1 MLAIRIV
8 NARKCKRLPS
18 DSSAS
23 SVEFIQND
31 FDMETRGKKK
41 AGVKSMPCIE

>member
-1 MLAIRIV
+1 MPESAS
-8 NARKCKRLPS
+8 CFP